1 MSRGSPRRVE
11 AQKRGMQCRRRT
23 ERSTAPFK
31 TTGNTVRVEDKLQGQ
46 VRDMTTE
53 WAKLEVGKPA
63 FLALDTTLLG
73 LLGQVLSTVWAHS
86 LI

>member
-1 MSRGSPRRVE
+1 MVFDVREFIMGKIKWDTVTFTSPYPCNQQV
-11 AQKRGMQCRRRT
+11 
-23 ERSTAPFK
+23 
-31 TTGNTVRVEDKLQGQ
+31 NLQGQ
-46 VRDMTTE
+46 VRDRTTE
-53 WAKLEVGKPA
+53 RAKLEVGKPA